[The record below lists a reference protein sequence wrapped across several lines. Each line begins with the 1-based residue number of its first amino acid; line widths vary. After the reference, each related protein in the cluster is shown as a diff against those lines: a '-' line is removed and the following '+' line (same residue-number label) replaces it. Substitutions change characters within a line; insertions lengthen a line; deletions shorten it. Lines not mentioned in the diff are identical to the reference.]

1 MNSVKEGE
9 RSELFV
15 NLMIAVLGG
24 GAPVRLAAEELHAY
38 FGKMD
43 PDACIAVLFGLT
55 YDPDRPDTLWVG
67 EDDAFASLL
76 PPVPDRALDD
86 GIYLSVKAGCGVV
99 TGTNGRSVLIAAYRL
114 LRENGCAFLTPD
126 RDGERIPEK
135 PLCTVC
141 AEICEAASS
150 RHRGVCI
157 EGAVSY
163 EHVLNN
169 IRFLPKI
176 GMNAYFFQFFTP
188 VTFFARWYEHYSNP
202 LYPPRPV
209 TRDEVSAMRDS
220 LAVEIKKRGLMY
232 HAVGHGWTCEPFG
245 IPGES
250 WIPADDSTVPDSVRP
265 YLAEVNGKRELW
277 GGIALNTNLC
287 YGNPETRDRIT
298 TSIADYCAAHP
309 EIDYLHFWLADGTN
323 NHCECPLCRD
333 TLPSDFYVMM
343 LNELD
348 AKMTAR
354 SIPTHIVFL
363 AYVDLLWEPEKERIL
378 NPDRFVLMFAP
389 ITRTYS
395 APFLPDA
402 AFAGELPAYERNK
415 NVMPSSVS
423 ENVERLKRWQAQF
436 GGDSFDFDYHFMWDH
451 FKDMGYYS
459 MADLLMT
466 DMKNLSRIGLNGMM
480 SCQNQRVYFPTALG
494 MHAMAAALWNREA
507 GFGALADEYFAQ
519 AFGRQ
524 GGVIQKYLEK
534 ISAQIDPVYIR
545 REKPA
550 ADESQAENY
559 RRLTGTVESARPL
572 IDEWYREAG
581 DACIKKNLRMLQL
594 HNVLIGKLAVML
606 EKRASGDSEGAAQA
620 WKDAAAYAQEIE
632 AETHERFDVFEF
644 QQTLGGLA

>member
-1 MNSVKEGE
+1 MNSVKYRE
-9 RSELFV
+9 RSEFFV
-15 NLMIAVLGG
+15 NLMIAVLGNA
-24 GAPVRLAAEELHAY
+24 APVRFAAEELHAY
-38 FGKMD
+38 FRKMD
-43 PDACIAVLFGLT
+43 PEACIAVLSGLT

-67 EDDAFASLL
+67 ESDAFIPLL
-76 PPVPDRALDD
+76 PSVPDRALDD
-86 GIYLSVKAGCGVV
+86 GICLSVKRCCGVV
-99 TGTNGRSVLIAAYRL
+99 TGTNARSVLLAAYRL

-126 RDGERIPEK
+126 RDGERIPVK
-135 PLCTVC
+135 PLDAVC
-141 AEICEAASS
+141 AQVCQAASS

-169 IRFLPKI
+169 IRFLPKV

-188 VTFFARWYEHYSNP
+188 VTFFARWYEHMSNP

-209 TRDEVSAMRDS
+209 TRGEVAAMRDS
-220 LAVEIKKRGLMY
+220 LAAEVKKRGLMY

-245 IPGES
+245 VPGES
-250 WIPADDSTVPDSVRP
+250 WVAADDSEVPDSLRP

-287 YGNPETRDRIT
+287 YGNPETRSRIAS
-298 TSIADYCAAHP
+298 SIADYCAAHP

-348 AKMTAR
+348 EKMTAR
-354 SIPTHIVFL
+354 AIPTRIVFL
-363 AYVDLLWEPEKERIL
+363 AYVDLLWEPEKEIIK

-395 APFLPDA
+395 APFLPDS
-402 AFAGELPAYERNK
+402 AFEGDLPAYERNR
-415 NVMPSSVS
+415 NRMPSSVS
-423 ENVERLKRWQAQF
+423 ENVERLKRWQARF

-459 MADLLMT
+459 MARILMD
-466 DMKNLSRIGLNGMM
+466 DMKNLSGIGLNGMI

-494 MHAMAAALWNREA
+494 MQAMAAALWNRDA
-507 GFGALADEYFAQ
+507 DFDALAEEYFSA
-519 AFGRQ
+519 AFGEDGAR
-524 GGVIQKYLEK
+524 IREYLASVSEK
-534 ISAQIDPVYIR
+534 IDPVYIR
-545 REKPA
+545 KEKPA
-550 ADESQAENY
+550 VDGTQAENY
-559 RRLTGTVESARPL
+559 RTL
-572 IDEWYREAG
+572 IDLVKSFRPAIDGMHAKAG

-594 HNVLIGKLAVML
+594 HSDLVVRLAAML
-606 EKRASGDSEGAAQA
+606 EKRASGDSDGAAQA
-620 WKDAAAYAQEIE
+620 WKETAAYAQEIE

-644 QQTLGGLA
+644 QQTLGGLT